1 MILRREIDELST
13 TVKVL
18 TDKTTP
24 ELLRELQE
32 KFADEPGLI
41 DAKKLQKICISF
53 LFCEN
58 NSFRLKLLLI
68 IRLYT
73 SQLLSSYRNF
83 FSLKTY
89 GGVQNRIVR
98 LNPYI

>member
-53 LFCEN
+53 LFGEN
-58 NSFRLKLLLI
+58 YSFRLNFYKSTDFTL
-68 IRLYT
+68 
-73 SQLLSSYRNF
+73 RNYSATTGI
-83 FSLKTY
+83 FSA
-89 GGVQNRIVR
+89 
-98 LNPYI
+98 